1 MLSGYS
7 RNVNSLPLHYYYK
20 FAKTGLT
27 KYGKYNIM
35 ILSNLEVVI
44 LLQEKKAG
52 RPSKNPKPYK
62 LTVRLD
68 EKGLDILDT
77 YCEMNEISRMEG
89 IRRGVHKLKVR
100 K

>member
-1 MLSGYS
+1 
-7 RNVNSLPLHYYYK
+7 
-20 FAKTGLT
+20 
-27 KYGKYNIM
+27 M
-35 ILSNLEVVI
+35 IVVSFLEVVI

-68 EKGLDILDT
+68 EKGLDILDR

-89 IRRGVHKLKVR
+89 IRQGVYKLKVR